1 MNEDLQAVAK
11 FKRTATILFII
22 FFSITLILIPL
33 FAILFKNYWLLF
45 GIVFSFV
52 GYRTKNTT
60 LQTLF
65 LIVTIAIIIYWFKL
79 GFRFSDQV
87 TFFWLSFV
95 FGYIFKGLINANDS
109 LADKI
114 IDMRVSEINSEIIRG
129 VEERQKIIGGNTND

>member
-45 GIVFSFV
+45 GIIFSFV

-114 IDMRVSEINSEIIRG
+114 IDMKVSEINSEIIRG

>member
-11 FKRTATILFII
+11 FKRTATILFIM

-33 FAILFKNYWLLF
+33 FAILFKNYWLLL
-45 GIVFSFV
+45 GIIFSFV

-95 FGYIFKGLINANDS
+95 LGYIFKGLIYANDS

-114 IDMRVSEINSEIIRG
+114 IDMKVSEINSEIIRG
-129 VEERQKIIGGNTND
+129 VEARQKIIGGNTND